1 MKMRLFDPE
10 LAKILENLDKEPIIP
25 AFKSFADIV
34 TAMRQTHEYLMLQ
47 KERFEKLYSEKSHSG
62 KLTKSGLDDFRA
74 DFNDAFMPY
83 MSFVRDAIRKE
94 IENWK
99 DREQKNV
106 FAVTNKAP
114 TDDQAKQLEVIL
126 KREKI
131 SKAELEMWAKN
142 FGSNYLCASAF
153 RDFAEKKGY
162 QIIYSD
168 FTDADDRLTDIENAY
183 EYLNTM
189 LSGIMQP
196 EHSSYN
202 LLAFYGT
209 DENGNS
215 YEGSLAAAYTKALDR
230 DTTFKAQ
237 KIEVKPITEPKKEDD
252 KEPGQN
258 GENPSK

>member
-25 AFKSFADIV
+25 AFKTFADIV

-74 DFNDAFMPY
+74 DFNDAFVPY

-153 RDFAEKKGY
+153 RDYAKRMGY
-162 QIIYSD
+162 FLIYSD
-168 FTDADDRLTDIENAY
+168 FMDADERIEAINEAY
-183 EYLNTM
+183 QYLNEM
-189 LSGIMQP
+189 LSIINKDD
-196 EHSSYN
+196 SSYKS
-202 LLAFYGT
+202 LAFYGT
-209 DENGNS
+209 DANGNS
-215 YEGSLAAAYTKALDR
+215 YEGSAADQFTKILDA
-230 DTTFKAQ
+230 DPTFKPQ
-237 KIEVKPITEPKKEDD
+237 KIEVKLIADQDD
-252 KEPGQN
+252 KKKDDDETKA
-258 GENPSK
+258 S